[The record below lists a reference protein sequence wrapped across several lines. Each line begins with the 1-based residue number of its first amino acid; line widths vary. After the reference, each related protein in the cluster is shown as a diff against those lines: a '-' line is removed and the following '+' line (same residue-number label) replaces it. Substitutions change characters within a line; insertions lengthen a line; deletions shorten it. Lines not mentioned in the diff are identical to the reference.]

1 MNDTSYERQG
11 SMETPGEKH
20 TELTSKNEIWSK
32 LPKPAS
38 YLSVNV
44 TVIQEASAA
53 VLIRVSHTW
62 EALMPVPPILSFW
75 L

>member
-38 YLSVNV
+38 YLSV
-44 TVIQEASAA
+44 
-53 VLIRVSHTW
+53 
-62 EALMPVPPILSFW
+62 LM
-75 L
+75 